1 MARSLRMYGKKRG
14 HRRTGSQTWGS
25 LGEALFFGFFLLL
38 GSLFLAGLLNML
50 VIPEWRVNQEFLETS
65 GTVLMTRLGE
75 PKADEDAADETDVEV
90 QKLYRPEVL
99 VEYRAGGVNY
109 KEWAFDIHFDSERA
123 FVADRE
129 AQQAAIAEFT
139 EGAKI
144 AVWYD
149 PADPHSVVVVR
160 GYTWL
165 LWVLLLL
172 PVAFMLIGGVGLI
185 LTLFHWGKSIEHR
198 VATTQMASRLNPLKE
213 TEKGVV
219 EFPFVPHDSNLTNSP
234 GTRLKYRLPIDLSR
248 GWRLVAIVSACLFWN
263 SIVAV
268 FAVIAINSHL
278 EGQPEW
284 LLTLF
289 VLPFA
294 AVGLAMIYF
303 FVREVLVVTA
313 VGPTQIEI
321 SDHPL
326 RPGGTYHVYVSQGG
340 RMTINSL
347 ALSLVCDEMATYRQG
362 TDTRSESA
370 RVYSQLLLERQQ
382 VELLPQA
389 AFEEQLDVAIP
400 AECMHSFKAG
410 HNEVRW
416 RLLVRGDIAGWPP
429 FERSFPVVVI
439 PVPLG
444 SHA

>member
-14 HRRTGSQTWGS
+14 HRRTGSRTWGS
-25 LGEALFFGFFLLL
+25 LGEALFFGFFLVL
-38 GSLFLAGLLNML
+38 GSFFLAGLLNML
-50 VIPEWRVNQEFLETS
+50 VVPEWRVNHEFVETE

-75 PKADEDAADETDVEV
+75 PGDAHPSADADDEE
-90 QKLYRPEVL
+90 QPLYRPEVL
-99 VEYRAGGVNY
+99 VEYRAGGKTFREKTY
-109 KEWAFDIHFDSERA
+109 DIHFNSDRA
-123 FVADRE
+123 YTADRE
-129 AQQAAIAEFT
+129 ALETALADFK
-139 EGAKI
+139 EGEVI
-144 AVWYD
+144 SVWYD
-149 PADPHSVVVVR
+149 PADPQTVVVVR

-172 PVAFMLIGGVGLI
+172 PVAFILIGGIGLI

-213 TEKGVV
+213 AEQDLIT
-219 EFPFVPHDSNLTNSP
+219 FPFVPHDSNLTNSP

-248 GWRLVAIVSACLFWN
+248 GWRLVVILAACIFWN

-268 FAVIAINSHL
+268 FAMIAINSHL
-278 EGQPEW
+278 AGQPEW

-294 AVGLAMIYF
+294 AVGLAIIYF
-303 FVREVLVVTA
+303 FVRELLVVTA
-313 VGPTQIEI
+313 VGPTQLEI

-326 RPGGTYHVYVSQGG
+326 RPGGSYRVYVSQGG
-340 RMTINSL
+340 RLTINSL
-347 ALSLVCDEMATYRQG
+347 ELSLVCDEVATYRQG
-362 TDTRSESA
+362 TDTRTELA
-370 RVYSQLLLERQQ
+370 RVYAQPLLARQQ

-400 AECMHSFKAG
+400 AQCMHSFKAD

-416 RLLVRGDIAGWPP
+416 RLLVRADVAGWPP
-429 FERSFPVVVI
+429 FERSFPVVV
-439 PVPLG
+439 VPLPVG
-444 SHA
+444 NAK

>member
-14 HRRTGSQTWGS
+14 HRRTGSRTWGS
-25 LGEALFFGFFLLL
+25 LGEALFFGFFLVL

-50 VIPEWRVNQEFLETS
+50 VVPEWRVNHEFIETQ

-75 PKADEDAADETDVEV
+75 PEDHEPDDEPADDAPP
-90 QKLYRPEVL
+90 LYRPEVL
-99 VEYRAGGVNY
+99 IEYRAGGKTY
-109 KEWAFDIHFDSERA
+109 QEKTYDIHFHSDRA
-123 FVADRE
+123 FTADRDAQAE
-129 AQQAAIAEFT
+129 ALAAFE
-139 EGAKI
+139 EGEKI

-149 PADPHSVVVVR
+149 PADPQTVVVVR

-165 LWVLLLL
+165 LWILLLL
-172 PVAFMLIGGVGLI
+172 PVAFILIGGVGLV

-213 TEKGVV
+213 AKQGGV
-219 EFPFVPHDSNLTNSP
+219 EFPFVPQDSNLTNSP

-248 GWRLVAIVSACLFWN
+248 GWRLVAILAACLFWN

-268 FAVIAINSHL
+268 FAVIAVNSHL
-278 EGQPEW
+278 AGRPEW

-294 AVGLAMIYF
+294 AVGLAIIYF

-313 VGPTQIEI
+313 VGPTQLEI

-326 RPGGTYHVYVSQGG
+326 RPGGRYHAYVSQGG
-340 RMTINSL
+340 RLTINSL
-347 ALSLVCDEMATYRQG
+347 DLSLVCDEVATYRQG
-362 TDTRSESA
+362 TDTRTEQA
-370 RVYSQLLLERQQ
+370 CVYSQPLLHRQQ

-389 AFEEQLDVAIP
+389 AFEEQLDVEIP
-400 AECMHSFKAG
+400 AECMHSFKAD

-429 FERSFPVVVI
+429 FERSFPVVV
-439 PVPLG
+439 VPLLAG
-444 SHA
+444 NQP